1 MAVVNSK
8 CPNCGN
14 IIKVE
19 TNKMLSE
26 CPFCKSTFNTNDA
39 IQAYRT
45 FVATG
50 GNAMDNTF
58 EIEDNKLISY
68 NGKTKSVTIPEGV
81 EVIGVEAFRFDGAKD
96 EHILTSI
103 VLPSTVKVIE
113 EGAFANNLVLET
125 IDLSACKNLT
135 EIGARAF
142 SGCRNVTTIDLSN
155 CTSLQSIGEKV
166 FAGCKGLRSVI
177 FPNSLNS
184 IGQSAFM
191 NTGLTEIDLSNIKL
205 KRV

>member
-81 EVIGVEAFRFDGAKD
+81 EIIG
-96 EHILTSI
+96 IL
-103 VLPSTVKVIE
+103 K
-113 EGAFANNLVLET
+113 
-125 IDLSACKNLT
+125 
-135 EIGARAF
+135 
-142 SGCRNVTTIDLSN
+142 
-155 CTSLQSIGEKV
+155 
-166 FAGCKGLRSVI
+166 
-177 FPNSLNS
+177 
-184 IGQSAFM
+184 
-191 NTGLTEIDLSNIKL
+191 
-205 KRV
+205 